1 MMGRDNLQDRFFRG
15 YVAGMIGGV
24 VMTMIN
30 LLFFTL
36 GLTSSRLIDRVGMI
50 FLGYSPLA

>member
-1 MMGRDNLQDRFFRG
+1 MGRDNLQDRFFRG